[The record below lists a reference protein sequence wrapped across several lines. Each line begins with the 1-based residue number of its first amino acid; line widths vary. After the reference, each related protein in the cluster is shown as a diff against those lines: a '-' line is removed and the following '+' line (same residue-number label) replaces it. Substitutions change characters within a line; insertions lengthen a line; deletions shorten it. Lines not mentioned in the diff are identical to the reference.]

1 MRKILVVE
9 DEDILR
15 ETYELIL
22 SMEPYIIDT
31 ARNGQ
36 EALEACK
43 TKRYD
48 LILLDIMMPVMDGV
62 SFLEHIQTLDIGDP
76 KIILLT
82 NLSTGTELEHA
93 LRLGAQTNILK
104 SSISPKQLLTTVR
117 YEVEAV

>member
-22 SMEPYIIDT
+22 STEPYIVDT

-36 EALEACK
+36 EALDACQAQH
-43 TKRYD
+43 YD

-62 SFLEHIQTLDIGDP
+62 AFLESIQDLDIGDP

-82 NLSTGTELEHA
+82 NLSTGSELENA
-93 LRLGAQTNILK
+93 LRLGAQSNILK
-104 SSISPKQLLTTVR
+104 SSISPKQLLTTIR
-117 YEVEAV
+117 YEVEAI

>member
-22 SMEPYIIDT
+22 STEPYIIDT

-48 LILLDIMMPVMDGV
+48 LILLDIMMPVMDGIA
-62 SFLEHIQTLDIGDP
+62 FLKSIQDLDIGNP
-76 KIILLT
+76 KIILLS
-82 NLSTGTELEHA
+82 NLSTGTELENA